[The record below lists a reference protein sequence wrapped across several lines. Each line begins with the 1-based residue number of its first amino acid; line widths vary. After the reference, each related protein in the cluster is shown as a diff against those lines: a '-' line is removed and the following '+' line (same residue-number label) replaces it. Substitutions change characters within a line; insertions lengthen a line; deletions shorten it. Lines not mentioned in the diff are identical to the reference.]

1 MARSSHVTIRDV
13 ASSSRVSTATVSRVI
28 SGDGYVS
35 GATRERVLRSI
46 EKLGYSPSFAAQSL
60 RTKKSTVI
68 GLVITD
74 IKNPFYPELV
84 SGIENEA
91 QRRGY
96 SLILCNSQEDRERE
110 SAYLDYLASHR
121 TDGILICVPGMANR
135 QRNKLRKFVGPI
147 VLLNESRVDKDF
159 PTIAIDNF
167 EGGRQIGEHLKKRG
181 FKKIIYVG
189 VARELKDGLPRFEGL
204 KKGAGRRVDYVA
216 PDNLLNDAEALVTR
230 ILAQNK
236 TPFAVVA
243 HNDVSAIALMHE
255 FMNRGLKI
263 PEEVGIVGYDDI
275 AMSALVN
282 PALTTVNQNLDRLA
296 HFAMNSI
303 ETLLAGK
310 KQSKGREVLPE
321 LVIRNSTINNK
332 VQRVARARKK
342 ER

>member
-35 GATRERVLRSI
+35 AATRERVLQSI
-46 EKLGYSPSFAAQSL
+46 EELGYSPSFAAQSL

-121 TDGILICVPGMANR
+121 TDGILICVPGMADR

-159 PTIAIDNF
+159 STIAIDNF

-181 FKKIIYVG
+181 YKKIIYIG

-204 KKGAGRRVDYVA
+204 KKGAGRKVDYIA
-216 PDNLLNDAEALVTR
+216 PDNLLNDAEDLVTR

-243 HNDVSAIALMHE
+243 HNDISAIALMHE

-310 KQSKGREVLPE
+310 KRSKGREVLPE

-332 VQRVARARKK
+332 VQTGKSAQRKG
-342 ER
+342 R

>member
-35 GATRERVLRSI
+35 GATRERVLQSI

-216 PDNLLNDAEALVTR
+216 LDNLLNDAEGLVTR

-243 HNDVSAIALMHE
+243 HNDISAIALMHE

>member
-35 GATRERVLRSI
+35 GATRERVLQSI

-216 PDNLLNDAEALVTR
+216 PDNLLNDAEGLVTR
-230 ILAQNK
+230 ILAHNK

>member
-35 GATRERVLRSI
+35 AATRERVLQSI
-46 EKLGYSPSFAAQSL
+46 EELGYSPSFAAQSL

-96 SLILCNSQEDRERE
+96 SLILCNSQEDGERE

-159 PTIAIDNF
+159 STIAIDNF

-181 FKKIIYVG
+181 YKKIIYIG

-204 KKGAGRRVDYVA
+204 KKGAGRKVDYIA
-216 PDNLLNDAEALVTR
+216 PDNLLNDAEDLVTR

-243 HNDVSAIALMHE
+243 HNDISAIALMHE

-296 HFAMNSI
+296 QFAMNSI
-303 ETLLAGK
+303 KTLLAGK
-310 KQSKGREVLPE
+310 KRSKGREVLPE

-332 VQRVARARKK
+332 VQTGKSAQRKG
-342 ER
+342 R

>member
-28 SGDGYVS
+28 SGDGHVS
-35 GATRERVLRSI
+35 AATRERVLQSI

-96 SLILCNSQEDRERE
+96 SLILCNSQEDSERE
-110 SAYLDYLASHR
+110 SAYLDYLSSHR

-135 QRNKLRKFVGPI
+135 QRDKLRKFLGPI
-147 VLLNESRVDKDF
+147 VLLNESKVDKNF
-159 PTIAIDNF
+159 PTIAMDNF
-167 EGGRQIGEHLKKRG
+167 EGGRQIGKHLHEIG
-181 FKKIIYVG
+181 FKKILYAG
-189 VARELKDGLPRFEGL
+189 VAREVKDGLPRFEGL
-204 KKGAGRRVDYVA
+204 KSGAGTRVDYIA
-216 PDNLLNDAEALVTR
+216 PDNLLGDTESLVTR

-236 TPFAVVA
+236 TPFAVVT
-243 HNDVSAIALMHE
+243 HNDISAIALMHE

-282 PALTTVNQNLDRLA
+282 PALTTVNQNLEQLA
-296 HFAMNSI
+296 HLAMNSI
-303 ETLLAGK
+303 EALLSGEK
-310 KQSKGREVLPE
+310 KLKGTAVLPE
-321 LVIRNSTINNK
+321 LIVRNSTLKSK
-332 VQRVARARKK
+332 VQTAKK
-342 ER
+342 AIKKGR

>member
-167 EGGRQIGEHLKKRG
+167 EGGRQIGEHLKNRG

-216 PDNLLNDAEALVTR
+216 PDNLLNDAEDLVTR

-236 TPFAVVA
+236 TPVAVVA
-243 HNDVSAIALMHE
+243 HNDISAIALMHE

>member
-35 GATRERVLRSI
+35 GATRERVLHSI

-96 SLILCNSQEDRERE
+96 SLILCNSQEDGERE

-167 EGGRQIGEHLKKRG
+167 EGGRQIGEHLQKRG
-181 FKKIIYVG
+181 FKKIIYIG

-204 KKGAGRRVDYVA
+204 KKGAGRKVDYIA
-216 PDNLLNDAEALVTR
+216 PDNLLNDAEGLVTR

-303 ETLLAGK
+303 ENLLAGK

-321 LVIRNSTINNK
+321 LVIRNSTVNNNVQK
-332 VQRVARARKK
+332 VTRARKK
-342 ER
+342 GR

>member
-1 MARSSHVTIRDV
+1 MTIRDV

-35 GATRERVLRSI
+35 GATRERVLQSI
-46 EKLGYSPSFAAQSL
+46 EELGYSPSFAAQSL

-96 SLILCNSQEDRERE
+96 SLILCNSQEDGERE

-181 FKKIIYVG
+181 YKKIIYIG

-204 KKGAGRRVDYVA
+204 KKGAGRKVDYIA
-216 PDNLLNDAEALVTR
+216 PDNLLNDSEDLVTR

-303 ETLLAGK
+303 ENLLAGK
-310 KQSKGREVLPE
+310 KQSRGREVLPE
-321 LVIRNSTINNK
+321 LVIRNSTENNN
-332 VQRVARARKK
+332 VQRVTRARKK
-342 ER
+342 GR

>member
-1 MARSSHVTIRDV
+1 MAD
-13 ASSSRVSTATVSRVI
+13 
-28 SGDGYVS
+28 
-35 GATRERVLRSI
+35 
-46 EKLGYSPSFAAQSL
+46 
-60 RTKKSTVI
+60 
-68 GLVITD
+68 
-74 IKNPFYPELV
+74 
-84 SGIENEA
+84 
-91 QRRGY
+91 
-96 SLILCNSQEDRERE
+96 
-110 SAYLDYLASHR
+110 
-121 TDGILICVPGMANR
+121 R

-159 PTIAIDNF
+159 STIAIDNF

-181 FKKIIYVG
+181 YKKIIYIG

-204 KKGAGRRVDYVA
+204 KKGAGRKVDYIA
-216 PDNLLNDAEALVTR
+216 PDNLLNDAEDLVTR

-243 HNDVSAIALMHE
+243 HNDISAIALMHE

-310 KQSKGREVLPE
+310 KRSKGREVLPE

-332 VQRVARARKK
+332 VQTGKSAQRKG
-342 ER
+342 R

>member
-216 PDNLLNDAEALVTR
+216 PDNLLNDAEGLVTR

-236 TPFAVVA
+236 TLYF
-243 HNDVSAIALMHE
+243 
-255 FMNRGLKI
+255 
-263 PEEVGIVGYDDI
+263 
-275 AMSALVN
+275 
-282 PALTTVNQNLDRLA
+282 
-296 HFAMNSI
+296 
-303 ETLLAGK
+303 
-310 KQSKGREVLPE
+310 
-321 LVIRNSTINNK
+321 
-332 VQRVARARKK
+332 
-342 ER
+342 

>member
-1 MARSSHVTIRDV
+1 
-13 ASSSRVSTATVSRVI
+13 
-28 SGDGYVS
+28 
-35 GATRERVLRSI
+35 
-46 EKLGYSPSFAAQSL
+46 
-60 RTKKSTVI
+60 
-68 GLVITD
+68 
-74 IKNPFYPELV
+74 
-84 SGIENEA
+84 
-91 QRRGY
+91 
-96 SLILCNSQEDRERE
+96 
-110 SAYLDYLASHR
+110 
-121 TDGILICVPGMANR
+121 MANR

-159 PTIAIDNF
+159 STIAIDNF

-181 FKKIIYVG
+181 YKKIIYIG

-204 KKGAGRRVDYVA
+204 KKGAGRKVDYIA
-216 PDNLLNDAEALVTR
+216 PDNLLNDAEDLVTR

-243 HNDVSAIALMHE
+243 HNDISAIALMHE

-310 KQSKGREVLPE
+310 KRSKGREVLPE

-332 VQRVARARKK
+332 VQTGKSAQRKG
-342 ER
+342 R

>member
-35 GATRERVLRSI
+35 GATRERVLQSI

-159 PTIAIDNF
+159 STIAIDNF

-181 FKKIIYVG
+181 YKKIIYIG

-204 KKGAGRRVDYVA
+204 KKGAGRKVDYIA
-216 PDNLLNDAEALVTR
+216 PDNLLNDAEDLVTR

-243 HNDVSAIALMHE
+243 HNDISAIALMHE